1 VSRRWLL
8 LLLALLPAVAWS
20 VAALPAV
27 ANVRVELPRPFGYRV
42 GDVLQQ
48 ALQLQIDGKAVELPE
63 LPRKEKIGVWLLRR
77 GATLENRADGTRWLK
92 LDYQIIN
99 ASRDV
104 DVIALPALHLR
115 TGDPQ
120 QFIDVPEWPL
130 SVSAITPQT
139 VSNRGGLIALRPDRA
154 APQVAVGAVQRRMQ
168 LSLLGVLVTLALWL
182 GWWRLRNWQAE
193 QRLPFAQALRTLR
206 RLPPEAPEAWRC
218 LHRAFDASAGQ
229 VLHIGSLPV
238 LFQRAPHYQPLQAE
252 IEAFYAQSTAYFFG
266 AGISGGMGNAALGL
280 SALCRK
286 LRRIEKSHER

>member
-1 VSRRWLL
+1 VIRRWLL

-20 VAALPAV
+20 VDAPPTV
-27 ANVRVELPRPFGYRV
+27 ANVRVELPRPFGYLV
-42 GDVLQQ
+42 GDVVEQ
-48 ALQLQIDGKAVELPE
+48 ALQLQIDGKTVELPE

-77 GATLENRADGTRWLK
+77 GATLETRADGTRWLK
-92 LDYQIIN
+92 LDYQIVN

-139 VSNRGGLIALRPDRA
+139 VSNRGGLIALQPDRA
-154 APQVAVGAVQRRMQ
+154 APSVAVGVMQRRLQ
-168 LSLLGVLVTLALWL
+168 LSVLGVLATLALWL
-182 GWWRLRNWQAE
+182 VWWRWRNWQAA
-193 QRLPFAQALRTLR
+193 QRLPFAQALRALR

-218 LHRAFDASAGQ
+218 LHRGFDASAGQ
-229 VLHIGSLPV
+229 VLHAGSLSV
-238 LFQRAPHYQPLQAE
+238 LFQRAPHYLPLRAE
-252 IEAFYAQSTAYFFG
+252 IETFYAQSTAYFFG
-266 AGISGGMGNAALGL
+266 AGIRGGTGSTTPALL
-280 SALCRK
+280 TLCRK